1 MPWRDLSEFR
11 DPTIPKLA
19 NLDRARRKGLV
30 VPGPTLWALAAD
42 LERPDP
48 RGLSDVVARV
58 GLPCIIRS
66 GAPTE
71 DTAVTSNAGQLMSL
85 VVRAPGDFPEAVARV
100 VAALPRADVGPLGVV
115 FVQPLVEADVAGI
128 TLFDGFYYEETR
140 AKGTNMDLTSGRRRG
155 DVRRGHLRRGDPH
168 DTWLRRVHRVFGGRL
183 DLEWAQTAAGQ
194 HVLFQVRPAL
204 FPVRRNE
211 TLSLANHKEIL
222 GDPPSPWMAG
232 VVVEVGRPILG
243 YLETIE
249 PAAAAWDEPYAVELA
264 ARAWLN
270 FSPLFRLMDHWGLP
284 RTLVTEGL
292 GGDASG
298 PDDAR
303 FRRGRFLRK
312 LPTMALMGLLNFRE
326 MSEARVGRGLRILDA
341 ELGAA
346 RSLRD
351 LQRVNVRAME
361 FSIRTNFAIMQV
373 LSVASRWRRALGLRQ
388 AARVVT
394 HSMMAQY
401 ARLAS
406 RPEVADRLRGI
417 DAWLRQYG
425 HRGPLESDPWQPR
438 FAELR
443 AVLEADLRRGPAP
456 PPREHPQ
463 PPPSPW
469 LLAPLSRFL
478 FLSDERRERFR
489 DRLMR
494 RWQTLRVRILEEA
507 RRAVAAGHLDTPDD
521 VFFLRSEDLAA
532 APASWRARVA
542 ARRSSWG
549 RAKGLALPTTASR
562 DALEAAI
569 RLGEPDEDA
578 GRARSSDRF
587 TGIGLGSA
595 AVRGTAVR
603 AEALGSLL
611 NGRVLPEEAV
621 LVVPTLEPSWAV
633 VFPRFAAVVAELGGE
648 LSHAAILL
656 REAGIPSVV
665 NAQGAFGAIAEG
677 DRVRVD
683 PARGEVV
690 IEARPRPA

>member
-19 NLDRARRKGLV
+19 NLNRARRKGLV
-30 VPGPTLWALAAD
+30 VPSPTLWALAGD
-42 LERPDP
+42 LERVDP
-48 RGLSDVVARV
+48 RRLSDVVERV
-58 GLPCIIRS
+58 GLPCILRS

-71 DTAVTSNAGQLMSL
+71 DTDATSNAGQLMSL
-85 VVRAPGDFPEAVARV
+85 VVRAPEAFPEAVARV

-115 FVQPLVEADVAGI
+115 FVQPLIIAEVAGI
-128 TLFDGFYYEETR
+128 TLFDGFYAEETR
-140 AKGTNMDLTSGRRRG
+140 ARGTNMDLTSGRLRG
-155 DVRRGHLRRGDPH
+155 DARRGHLRRGDPH
-168 DTWLRRVHRVFGGRL
+168 DAWLCRVHRLFGGRL
-183 DLEWAQTAAGQ
+183 DLEWARTTAGQ

-222 GDPPSPWMAG
+222 GDPPSPWIAG
-232 VVVEVGRPILG
+232 VVAEVGRPILG

-249 PAAAAWDEPYAVELA
+249 PAVAAWDEPYAVELA
-264 ARAWLN
+264 ERAWLN

-284 RTLVTEGL
+284 RTMVTEGL
-292 GGDASG
+292 GGEAGG

-303 FRRGRFLRK
+303 FRLGRFLRK
-312 LPTMALMGLLNFRE
+312 FPTMVLMALINLRE
-326 MSEARVGRGLRILDA
+326 MSEARIGRGLRVLDA
-341 ELGAA
+341 EIGAA

-351 LQRVNVRAME
+351 LQRANVRAME

-373 LSVASRWRRALGLRQ
+373 LSVASRWRRWLGLHQ
-388 AARVVT
+388 AAQVVT
-394 HSMMAQY
+394 HAMMAQY

-406 RPEVADRLRGI
+406 RPGWADRLRGL
-417 DAWLRQYG
+417 DAWLREYG
-425 HRGPLESDPWQPR
+425 HRGPLESDPSRPR

-443 AVLEADLRRGPAP
+443 AVLAADLRRGPAP

-463 PPPSPW
+463 PPPLPW
-469 LLAPLSRFL
+469 LLVPLGRFL
-478 FLSDERRERFR
+478 YLADERRERFR

-494 RWQTLRVRILEEA
+494 RWQTLRARILEEA
-507 RRAVAAGHLDTPDD
+507 RRAVAAGDLDTPED
-521 VFFLRSEDLAA
+521 VFFLRSEDLVAG
-532 APASWRARVA
+532 PSTWRDRVA
-542 ARRSSWG
+542 ARRRAWERAG
-549 RAKGLALPTTASR
+549 RLALPTTASR
-562 DALEAAI
+562 DTLEAAV
-569 RLGEPDEDA
+569 RLGEPDEEA
-578 GRARSSDRF
+578 GRAPSSGRF
-587 TGIGLGSA
+587 TGIGLGA
-595 AVRGTAVR
+595 TVVRGTAVR

-611 NGRVLPEEAV
+611 NGRVLPEAAV

-665 NAQGAFGAIAEG
+665 NAQGAFGAIADG
-677 DRVRVD
+677 DRIRVD

-690 IEARPRPA
+690 IEAGPRPA